1 MINILFYTGIFTAGV
16 ILWGLYENSGEMYK
30 YVSNKVDMLNKLNKF
45 RKQSNISV
53 YSIVKLSVVSVYTII
68 KTKFVMTIQTYMDGL
83 NIIQKERNIFEINL
97 FIKGKFVKILIRLKQ
112 GPSDVLF
119 AMDGDL
125 VDVTEKLVPYY
136 SYELLKIT
144 PEILGTKELDLVMC
158 NGENRKFM
166 ESEKIL

>member
-1 MINILFYTGIFTAGV
+1 MINILFYMGIFTAG
-16 ILWGLYENSGEMYK
+16 IIMWGLYENSGEMYN
-30 YVSNKVDMLNKLNKF
+30 YISNKIVTLNKLNEF

-53 YSIVKLSVVSVYTII
+53 YSILKLSVVSVYTII

-83 NIIQKERNIFEINL
+83 NIIQKDRNIFEINL
-97 FIKGKFVKILIRLKQ
+97 FIKGKFVKMLIRLKQ

-119 AMDGDL
+119 AMDEDL

-136 SYELLKIT
+136 SYEMLKIT
-144 PEILGTKELDLVMC
+144 PEILETTQLDLVMC
-158 NGENRKFM
+158 NGENIKFR

>member
-1 MINILFYTGIFTAGV
+1 
-16 ILWGLYENSGEMYK
+16 
-30 YVSNKVDMLNKLNKF
+30 
-45 RKQSNISV
+45 
-53 YSIVKLSVVSVYTII
+53 
-68 KTKFVMTIQTYMDGL
+68 MTIQTYMDGL
-83 NIIQKERNIFEINL
+83 NIIQRDRNIFEINL
-97 FIKGKFVKILIRLKQ
+97 FIKGKFVKMLIRLKQ

-119 AMDGDL
+119 AMDEDL

-158 NGENRKFM
+158 NGENMKFM

>member
-1 MINILFYTGIFTAGV
+1 MGIFSTGI

-30 YVSNKVDMLNKLNKF
+30 YVSNKVEMLNKLNKF

-53 YSIVKLSVVSVYTII
+53 YSILKLSVVSVYTII

-83 NIIQKERNIFEINL
+83 NIIQRERNIFEINL
-97 FIKGKFVKILIRLKQ
+97 FIKGKFVKMLIRLKQ

-119 AMDGDL
+119 AMDEDL
-125 VDVTEKLVPYY
+125 ADVTEKLVPYY

-158 NGENRKFM
+158 NGENMKFR

>member
-1 MINILFYTGIFTAGV
+1 MINILFYMGIFTAGIV
-16 ILWGLYENSGEMYK
+16 MWGLYENSGEIYN
-30 YVSNKVDMLNKLNKF
+30 YVSNKVEMLNKLNKF

-53 YSIVKLSVVSVYTII
+53 YSILKLSVVSIYTII

-83 NIIQKERNIFEINL
+83 NIIQKDRNIFEINL
-97 FIKGKFVKILIRLKQ
+97 FIKGKFVKMLIRLKQ

-119 AMDGDL
+119 AMDEDL

-158 NGENRKFM
+158 NGENMKFM